1 MSLVEFGRIDEEPL
15 VSIIM
20 PVYNAEK
27 FLKKSIDSVL
37 SQTYKN
43 FELILV
49 NDGSKDLS
57 GSICEKYAKEDLRIR
72 VLHQENLGASAA
84 RNNGIKSA
92 RYSYIC
98 FLDSDDWF
106 SERAIETL
114 VGLMKKY
121 NSDICMI
128 PILETRTEEVVFS
141 PSDEEVEFSPD
152 ECLANIF
159 FDHLNFVQP
168 CNKLYKK
175 YLFEKI
181 KYPEGRI
188 YEDEYIVAEMMAQIK
203 KLVLSKKACMF
214 YRTSFESVTRS
225 KFSKKKLQEYDAMEN
240 LGHTIKSL
248 GREDLFQ
255 INLSRLLNYCIWAYI
270 KVGQTDWPD
279 KSELQNNFKKRL
291 LNVVRQKTTW
301 SFKDIKRYF
310 TFKISPKLYEIF
322 NYQKFR

>member
-1 MSLVEFGRIDEEPL
+1 MLSEDFRNTDEEL
-15 VSIIM
+15 QISIIV
-20 PVYNAEK
+20 PVYNSEK
-27 FLKKSIDSVL
+27 FLEKSIGSIL
-37 SQTYKN
+37 NQTYKN

-49 NDGSKDLS
+49 DDGSKDSS
-57 GSICEKYAKEDLRIR
+57 GSICDEYANKDSRIR
-72 VLHQENLGASAA
+72 VLHQENMGLSMA
-84 RNNGIKSA
+84 RNNGLKLA
-92 RYSYIC
+92 RYSLIS

-106 SERAIETL
+106 SENAFETMI
-114 VGLMKKY
+114 GLYKKFD
-121 NSDICMI
+121 SDISMI
-128 PILETRTEEVVFS
+128 PIYETNTESINFI
-141 PSDEEVEFSPD
+141 PKDEERALTRN
-152 ECLANIF
+152 ECLSSIF
-159 FDHLNFVQP
+159 SDHMNFVQA

-175 YLFEKI
+175 EIFNDI

-188 YEDEYIVAEMMAQIK
+188 FEDEFVVADIMKQVKCLA
-203 KLVLSKKACMF
+203 VSKKACMY
-214 YRTSFESVTRS
+214 YRKSLGSITRS
-225 KFSKKKLQEYDAMEN
+225 KFSRKKLQEYDSMERLGNAMKELN
-240 LGHTIKSL
+240 
-248 GREDLFQ
+248 REDLFQ